1 MASSHHKAKKAP
13 QLCCEPGCLKPRVV
27 YGRCWAH
34 FRALDSTLAARLRGM
49 TRAQRKIEFERITE
63 QSATPKWEYEN
74 EQGEAE
80 LAQQAA
86 QERNSE

>member
-1 MASSHHKAKKAP
+1 
-13 QLCCEPGCLKPRVV
+13 
-27 YGRCWAH
+27 
-34 FRALDSTLAARLRGM
+34 M